1 MWWLVVTPR
10 RQVALCPVAHAHAA
24 IDLAAPLLGSTADL
38 ADGAAHMQRG
48 PQTPGNGASHGAARM
63 QRPTPSN
70 GAAHEAMELEAA
82 APPVASRPLSIDDVF
97 RTIGEFGTYQRWHYA
112 KVVSSQLAIAVCT
125 LSMVFT
131 NRPPLWRD
139 LADPTPGSG
148 DLTAVARLSE
158 VPCDGGLS
166 WAYVAPWQSV
176 RSEWGLVCE
185 HEWVS
190 RLLDALFFVG
200 FGLGATFF
208 GKVSDARGRKRTHAV
223 SLSLAAAATL
233 LSAAAPGVASY
244 AVLRCVCGMGVG
256 GVNIVTY
263 VWACEPIGQVSSK

>member
-1 MWWLVVTPR
+1 MAPPASVKPGDITSP
-10 RQVALCPVAHAHAA
+10 AA
-24 IDLAAPLLGSTADL
+24 VHSERGGNTFAGSVADL

-48 PQTPGNGASHGAARM
+48 PQTPSNGGAAR
-63 QRPTPSN
+63 
-70 GAAHEAMELEAA
+70 EAVELEAA
-82 APPVASRPLSIDDVF
+82 PPAASRPLSIDDVF
-97 RTIGEFGTYQRWHYA
+97 RAIGEFGTYQRWHYA

-125 LSMVFT
+125 LGMVFT

-208 GKVSDARGRKRTHAV
+208 GKVSDARGRKGAHAV

-233 LSAAAPGVASY
+233 LSALAPGVTSY
-244 AVLRCVCGMGVG
+244 AVLRCVCGIGVG
-256 GVNIVTY
+256 GVNIVAY
-263 VWACEPIGQVSSK
+263 VWACEPIGQVSGH